1 MSDAMTTIG
10 PLSPEIADDAERWE
24 RELEW
29 AENAVEYDP
38 TNAYDVA
45 RHAAHELEHRTA
57 HAPELRQQ
65 LAELIAR
72 ANVELVR
79 MRDAADRYRE
89 EGAAREQHY
98 HERELLEI
106 HVPVEDLRQPAD
118 D

>member
-1 MSDAMTTIG
+1 MSEPTLTTG
-10 PLSPEIADDAERWE
+10 PLSPEIAQDAERWE

-29 AENAVEYDP
+29 AENAVEFDP

-45 RHAAHELEHRTA
+45 RHAARELEARA
-57 HAPELRQQ
+57 AREPEVRGQ

-79 MRDAADRYRE
+79 TRDAAERYRQ
-89 EGAAREQHY
+89 EGAAREHNY

-106 HVPVEDLRQPAD
+106 HLPVADLRRPMPD
-118 D
+118 

>member
-1 MSDAMTTIG
+1 MSETITTIG
-10 PLSPEIADDAERWE
+10 PLSPELAEDAERWE

-29 AENAVEYDP
+29 AENAVEFDP

-45 RHAAHELEHRTA
+45 RHAARELESRA
-57 HAPELRQQ
+57 SFAPEFREQ

-89 EGAAREQHY
+89 EGAAREQHH
-98 HERELLEI
+98 HERELLDI
-106 HVPVEDLRQPAD
+106 HIPVAHLRQPSD